1 MKKNEKLNGVLYIIL
16 SAIAF
21 GIMPILAKL
30 AYNGGANTI
39 TTLFLRFLFASL
51 MLFYYL
57 KSNKISMRLNKK
69 QVLLV
74 VLLGIA
80 GYSLTSAS
88 LFMAY
93 NYISVGM
100 ATMLLYTYP
109 AIVTFFSTI
118 IFKEKIHLKKF
129 LCLALSICGIFIM
142 IEMGSTSYNLMG
154 ISLGLLSAIC
164 YSFYVLGASHKE
176 IKKINSYAMTFYVS
190 LLAAFSELVFG
201 VATNSLKFNIEFY
214 SFIAILLLAFISTV
228 VALMAFLQGVKII
241 GPSNT
246 AIFSTLEPI
255 VSLVLGVIILKEE
268 LTFRIVLGSI
278 LIISSMVILAK
289 E

>member
-176 IKKINSYAMTFYVS
+176 IKKIKINKKTINTFIAKHLKLERNSY
-190 LLAAFSELVFG
+190 VF
-201 VATNSLKFNIEFY
+201 II
-214 SFIAILLLAFISTV
+214 FIHQILS
-228 VALMAFLQGVKII
+228 
-241 GPSNT
+241 P
-246 AIFSTLEPI
+246 PI
-255 VSLVLGVIILKEE
+255 HYL
-268 LTFRIVLGSI
+268 
-278 LIISSMVILAK
+278 
-289 E
+289 